1 MKCQFSFQ
9 ELELNN
15 AGADI
20 SEDQTA
26 SENNVE
32 GSNVSQDEHCPVV
45 QMKEESLKLTCH
57 DPKSRKE
64 RYRDLVKNISQNGMV
79 AKDAIESDLAE
90 SKREQMF
97 SSQKNVSAPSRRLFV
112 GLHDHLLFRVGF

>member
-1 MKCQFSFQ
+1 
-9 ELELNN
+9 
-15 AGADI
+15 
-20 SEDQTA
+20 
-26 SENNVE
+26 
-32 GSNVSQDEHCPVV
+32 
-45 QMKEESLKLTCH
+45 MKEESLKLTCH

-97 SSQKNVSAPSRRLFV
+97 SSQKNVSVPSRRLFV
-112 GLHDHLLFRVGF
+112 GLHDHLLFHVGF